1 MGGERIRKCKIIR
14 DQEKEASQGNTESV
28 TNKNEERRA
37 SVEGLAGIS
46 SPTEVPTCVAPFFQ
60 A

>member
-37 SVEGLAGIS
+37 SMEGLAGIF